1 MEQELDLYAIGQVF
15 LKRWKIILLIPLL
28 AVFTSAI
35 VSLFIITPLYVA
47 STTLMVVKPTETGQI
62 IYADIQVSRQLVATY
77 REIARS
83 RRVLDSVVATLNLP
97 YGIGTLRESVD
108 VASVR
113 DTEIITINVTDSD
126 PQAAAAI
133 ANEVARAFMK
143 QVVEIMKVE
152 NVSLIDR
159 AVQPAAPVSPRV
171 PLNLAVA
178 LVVGLMAAVGLA
190 FLLEYLDKS
199 IKDPDEVQKLLE
211 IPVLGII
218 PLMEDK

>member
-15 LKRWKIILLIPLL
+15 LKRWRLIIIIPLL
-28 AVFTSAI
+28 AVLISAI

-83 RRVLDSVVATLNLP
+83 RRVLDGVVAALNLP
-97 YGIGTLRESVD
+97 YGIGTLRDNVD

-113 DTEIITINVTDSD
+113 DTEIITINVTDPD
-126 PQAAAAI
+126 PQAAADV
-133 ANEVARAFMK
+133 ANEVARAFMR
-143 QVVEIMKVE
+143 QIVEIMQVE

-159 AVQPAAPVSPRV
+159 AVKPTAPVSPRV